1 MTDNKH
7 TIFYGRGL
15 SMVQPQRQSS
25 NIDKSLDDLRISE
38 QLKEIKSWF
47 TYSVVNAFVF
57 MPIIFWMIPLHY
69 SFQVKLFKKSKQL
82 DEAQK
87 TSHSALR
94 TNIFVTLIGVFTY
107 AWLTPAIVFILIS
120 NRNS

>member
-25 NIDKSLDDLRISE
+25 SIDKSLDDLRISE

-69 SFQVKLFKKSKQL
+69 SFQVKLFKKRKQL

-87 TSHSALR
+87 TSYSALK

-107 AWLTPAIVFILIS
+107 AWLTPAIVLILIS
-120 NRNS
+120 NKNS